1 MGIIIYW
8 IVLAVVLEMIRVGF
22 DKIMD
27 RYFD

>member
-8 IVLAVVLEMIRVGF
+8 IVLAVVLEMIRIGF

-27 RYFD
+27 RYLD